1 MDCSYSMRAGSHIS
15 LTGRAVLAAVETA
28 AAKDL
33 NRSIW
38 PSIMNRELLD
48 LGYNPVEMYE
58 ELNK

>member
-1 MDCSYSMRAGSHIS
+1 MRAGSHIS